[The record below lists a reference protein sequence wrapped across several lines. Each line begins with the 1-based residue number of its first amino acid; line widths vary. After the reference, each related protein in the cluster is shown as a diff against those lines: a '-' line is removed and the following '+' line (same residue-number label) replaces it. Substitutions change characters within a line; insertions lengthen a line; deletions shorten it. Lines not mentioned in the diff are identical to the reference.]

1 MKITQ
6 KMPFLGLLN
15 PLKKSPWAFKK
26 SPIGKKLPNL
36 ATLFLGFNIIEII
49 VKCKIMT

>member
-6 KMPFLGLLN
+6 KIAILGATQSF
-15 PLKKSPWAFKK
+15 KKSPWAFKK

-49 VKCKIMT
+49 VKCKI